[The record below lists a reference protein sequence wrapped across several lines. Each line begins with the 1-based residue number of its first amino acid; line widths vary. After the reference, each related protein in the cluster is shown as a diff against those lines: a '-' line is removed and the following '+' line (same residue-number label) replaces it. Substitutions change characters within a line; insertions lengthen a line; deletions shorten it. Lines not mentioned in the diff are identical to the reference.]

1 MGGGN
6 YVDLSVKKDVFSMHT
21 ISKVMQFAYCIDIKF
36 ILTCFA
42 FSCTLNGF
50 TRNGVDKS
58 GLYCV
63 ISAVI
68 ERLQIEQDVAISQV
82 IEEMRNAR
90 EQIIPS
96 VVSVGLNLKSFYIF
110 H

>member
-1 MGGGN
+1 M
-6 YVDLSVKKDVFSMHT
+6 LF
-21 ISKVMQFAYCIDIKF
+21 
-36 ILTCFA
+36 
-42 FSCTLNGF
+42 CTLNNF

-82 IEEMRNAR
+82 IEEMRSAR

-96 VVSVGLNLKSFYIF
+96 VVSIVICEKNIDKLDDLRIRL
-110 H
+110 